1 MRGKTLVIAALLVAA
16 LGGAAAL
23 LAEERIEHVVAPE
36 TGALRPPEGEWIPS
50 VQGQT
55 AEIWA
60 VGDADPPKS
69 AGVARLIRRA
79 DADRILYLGDV
90 YPNGSRDDFER
101 WAKPW
106 RRLVRRMAPTPG
118 NHDWPE
124 AREGYEPFWRQVTGE
139 TPPTYYSFNAGGWE
153 ILSVNAE
160 HSEWR
165 PAENWLIDQASSGGN
180 CRIGF
185 WHRPRYSA
193 GKHEGGELHQVEEFW
208 EALEGRARLIVNGH
222 DHNSQ
227 RMRPRDGIVELIAG
241 AGGRRLYDVD
251 EGDRRLAFS
260 NDTSYGAL
268 RLKLSPGRAQWRF
281 VAVGGTVLDEGS
293 RRCRA

>member
-1 MRGKTLVIAALLVAA
+1 MRVKTIVIAALLIAA
-16 LGGAAAL
+16 LGGAAVL
-23 LAEERIEHVVAPE
+23 LAEEKIEHVIAPE
-36 TGALRPPEGEWIPS
+36 TGALRPPEGEWIKS
-50 VQGQT
+50 VPGAT
-55 AEIWA
+55 AEVWA

-90 YPNGSRDDFER
+90 YPDGNRDDFVR

-106 RRLVRRMAPTPG
+106 GRLVNRMAPTPG

-124 AREGYEPFWRQVTGE
+124 AREGYEPFWREVTGE

-153 ILSVNAE
+153 ILSVNSE

-165 PAENWLIDQASSGGN
+165 SAENWLIDRVSSGGN
-180 CRIGF
+180 CRIAF

-193 GKHEGGELHQVEEFW
+193 GKHEGEVKSVEEYW
-208 EALEGRARLIVNGH
+208 EAIERRARLVVTGH

-227 RMRPRDGIVELIAG
+227 RMRRRDGIVELVAG
-241 AGGRRLYDVD
+241 AGGRHLYKVD
-251 EGDRRLAFS
+251 ETDPRLAFS
-260 NDTSYGAL
+260 DETHYGAL
-268 RLKLSPGRAQWRF
+268 RLKLSPGRARWRF
-281 VAVGGTVLDEGS
+281 VAVGGDVLDEGS
-293 RRCRA
+293 LSCRA